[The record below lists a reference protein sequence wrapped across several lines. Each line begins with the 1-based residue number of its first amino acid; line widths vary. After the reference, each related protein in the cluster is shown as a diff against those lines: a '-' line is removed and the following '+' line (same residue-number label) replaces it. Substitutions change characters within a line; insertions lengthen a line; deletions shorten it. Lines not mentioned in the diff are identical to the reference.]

1 MAEGMDH
8 REVERYIEGAQ
19 TTRAMVALAVMGVSG
34 RVDDLNKHLAREGK
48 WVVDALRDATAAAH
62 VPIGRSMRELITDTE
77 KFVTWLRK

>member
-48 WVVDALRDATAAAH
+48 WVVDVLRDATAGAH
-62 VPIGRSMRELITDTE
+62 VPIGRSMRELIADTE
-77 KFVTWLRK
+77 KFVTWLRR